1 MDELAVVGQT
11 DLREYLHILNR
22 RKLVIALAVV
32 VVLGLALAY
41 SFVKTPIYSASATV
55 LVPQQQA
62 SSALN
67 IQNSQL
73 PAAQSL
79 QRSLSDEQ
87 QFARG
92 DAVKRAAKSTLGYAP
107 GISVGA
113 SSTAD
118 VLTFSGHSTGKSAAT
133 AIANAYANG
142 YITARRANQVAQ
154 YTQQVT
160 ALETSI
166 AQLQAKANALAQ
178 TDPQRAALQ
187 QSVTSLTQTVQQTQ
201 AAAQLVTQTGPTV
214 VNAARLP
221 TSPTSPK
228 PVRNGILGFLVGLI
242 LGVGLAF
249 LVERLDDGINSRE
262 AAEQATEGL
271 PVVGLIPLVDSWRAK
286 GSHHLAL
293 VEDPT
298 SNVSEAYRTLRT
310 SIQFLSIDDPK
321 HVIGITSSVPDE
333 GKTTAVANLAVSF
346 ARAGQRVIVVSCD
359 LRRPRIHEFFGVDN
373 RIGLTSVLIGQ
384 VALSEALQAVEGEPR
399 LRILASGPVPPN
411 PAEILS
417 LDRVRE
423 VIDVLAD
430 NADVVLL
437 DCPPVL
443 PVTDALLLSRLV
455 DGMLVL
461 AAAKST
467 SRRDLGRTIQLLH
480 QVQAPVLGTILNRVP
495 AAGGYA
501 YGYGYGSYGRYSYK
515 GDADLEPREVE
526 VPEPGTMTRR
536 RPSDATVSS
545 QAPST
550 PANGVRAVRATANR
564 SVATS
569 GGFAPVEPS
578 GRSEP
583 MPTASGGHEFR
594 NDSAL
599 TLGEVDNG
607 IHSPWGIPL
616 RRPPGENPLS
626 TD

>member
-1 MDELAVVGQT
+1 MDELAVVEQT

-22 RKLVIALAVV
+22 RKLIIALTVV
-32 VVLGLALAY
+32 VALGLALAY
-41 SFVKTPIYSASATV
+41 SVVKTPIYSASATV

-87 QFARG
+87 QFAKG
-92 DAVKRAAKSTLGYAP
+92 DAVKQAATSKLGYAASV
-107 GISVGA
+107 GVGA

-118 VLTFSGHSTGKSAAT
+118 VLTFTGHSTDKAASA

-142 YITARRANQVAQ
+142 YITARRTNQVAQ

-160 ALETSI
+160 ALQSSI
-166 AQLQAKANALAQ
+166 AQLQAKANALAS

-201 AAAQLVTQTGPTV
+201 AAAQLVSQTGPTV
-214 VNAARLP
+214 VNGAVIP
-221 TSPTSPK
+221 KSPTSPK
-228 PVRNGILGFLVGLI
+228 PVRNGLLGLLVGLI
-242 LGVGLAF
+242 IGVGLAF

-262 AAEQATEGL
+262 TAERATDGL
-271 PVVGLIPLVDSWRAK
+271 PVVGLIPMVDAWRTK

-310 SIQFLSIDDPK
+310 AIQFLSIDEPK
-321 HVIGITSSVPDE
+321 RVIGITSSVPGE

-359 LRRPRIHEFFGVDN
+359 LRRPRIHEFFGVGNDT
-373 RIGLTSVLIGQ
+373 GLTSVLIGQ
-384 VALSEALQAVEGEPR
+384 TPLSEAIRAVDGEPR
-399 LRILASGPVPPN
+399 LRIMPSGPVPPN

-423 VIDVLAD
+423 LIDVLAE
-430 NADVVLL
+430 NTDVLLL

-461 AAAKST
+461 ASAKST
-467 SRRDLGRTIQLLH
+467 SRRDLHRTVELLR
-480 QVQAPVLGTILNRVP
+480 QVQAPVLGTVLNRVP
-495 AAGGYA
+495 VDGGYA
-501 YGYGYGSYGRYSYK
+501 YGYGYGYYYDRYHEHDEGAESRDGDNLGLRPDSSDARLRRSTISPAGGLVRSTQTLLSEPPAAVTEEASDSDQAWGLPYGFRPNQSTAERN
-515 GDADLEPREVE
+515 GDAD
-526 VPEPGTMTRR
+526 
-536 RPSDATVSS
+536 
-545 QAPST
+545 
-550 PANGVRAVRATANR
+550 
-564 SVATS
+564 
-569 GGFAPVEPS
+569 
-578 GRSEP
+578 
-583 MPTASGGHEFR
+583 FR
-594 NDSAL
+594 
-599 TLGEVDNG
+599 
-607 IHSPWGIPL
+607 
-616 RRPPGENPLS
+616 
-626 TD
+626 